1 MSWQFGLSVY
11 LIIWWVTIFMV
22 LPWGNRAIEADDV
35 ADGQMP
41 GAPQKPRLWT
51 KVGINTVLAAA
62 FWLVFYYLYTNDIII
77 LNTY

>member
-22 LPWGNRAIEADDV
+22 LPWGNQEIEAQDI

-41 GAPQKPRLWT
+41 GAPEKPRLWI
-51 KVGINTVLAAA
+51 KAGINTVLAGACWA
-62 FWLVFYYLYTNDIII
+62 VFYYIYTNDVIQMDV
-77 LNTY
+77 Y